1 MDMLLTD
8 EELLRL
14 PSIEIIKGRCYYTPE
29 EIQDASISKTLD
41 KIREVVE
48 GAKLTDEE
56 YFYLHSAMPYKCISK
71 EMNAYLRGLGDGS
84 KVMKQTILK
93 AIKELFND

>member
-29 EIQDASISKTLD
+29 EIQDASISKTLA

-48 GAKLTDEE
+48 GVDNPYGGDVHLDAGVYDGLYKERFEE
-56 YFYLHSAMPYKCISK
+56 ARQ
-71 EMNAYLRGLGDGS
+71 A
-84 KVMKQTILK
+84 ILK
-93 AIKELFND
+93 AIGGK